1 MFGTETVDNFDS
13 KLTYLD
19 ICNII
24 SEWRELV
31 CKVKDGKNSKDASKC
46 ELLLKE
52 TEDDPNA
59 RKVPVDPC
67 FDETFNGQPRHY
79 CNILCPGAATAYRIT
94 RFPQNHKTCFS
105 HYTYRIERLGDD
117 FFMWRDG
124 KCRTTDIHF
133 TVRCEFSS
141 SRVDFITDSELIAGI
156 QNPF

>member
-1 MFGTETVDNFDS
+1 PNV
-13 KLTYLD
+13 L
-19 ICNII
+19 CNGLQTPLCL
-24 SEWRELV
+24 SEAVRPHDTIKSL
-31 CKVKDGKNSKDASKC
+31 G
-46 ELLLKE
+46 

-67 FDETFNGQPRHY
+67 FDVRMTIIDFEEYLQFISR
-79 CNILCPGAATAYRIT
+79 
-94 RFPQNHKTCFS
+94 TCFS

-141 SRVDFITDSELIAGI
+141 SRADFFTDSELIAGI
-156 QNPF
+156 QNPL